1 MLIITKVTLYVV
13 RCHQMST
20 RKEIYVMVLKK
31 EPDIIQ
37 KESTNDEERERLQV
51 KNVCKVGILYWK
63 NNAEQRELKPLTFIV
78 SQMFG

>member
-1 MLIITKVTLYVV
+1 VSSDVHKKRNLCYDV
-13 RCHQMST
+13 
-20 RKEIYVMVLKK
+20 KER
-31 EPDIIQ
+31 EPDVIQ

-78 SQMFG
+78 NQIFG